1 MRAITRVGTA
11 VNEDELV
18 QVARAASA
26 VQLDRL
32 CAGIRNGASLDDV
45 NARHRRRRLSYRVE
59 EDGSVCFSVRSSPED
74 GAEIL
79 EALRRAQDY
88 LERTAASSDAAA
100 HLGTAQLHA
109 SAGYEAGG
117 GGAAI
122 DSGHAAGSVQASAGV
137 PLRGPLSPYDEYLP
151 QSDAGEDRSIAH
163 PRSLLLAGTSPGSHR
178 QSEPAGERLWKM
190 RHPSIQPKGKG
201 DLPLIWPV
209 GTG

>member
-1 MRAITRVGTA
+1 
-11 VNEDELV
+11 ELV

-32 CAGIRNGASLDDV
+32 CAGICNGASLDDV

-100 HLGTAQLHA
+100 HL
-109 SAGYEAGG
+109 
-117 GGAAI
+117 
-122 DSGHAAGSVQASAGV
+122 DPVQAVEEEVARPG
-137 PLRGPLSPYDEYLP
+137 
-151 QSDAGEDRSIAH
+151 H
-163 PRSLLLAGTSPGSHR
+163 SLLDALVLICA
-178 QSEPAGERLWKM
+178 Q
-190 RHPSIQPKGKG
+190 G
-201 DLPLIWPV
+201 DEIGRASCRESGGDV
-209 GTG
+209 

>member
-1 MRAITRVGTA
+1 P
-11 VNEDELV
+11 
-18 QVARAASA
+18 SPP
-26 VQLDRL
+26 
-32 CAGIRNGASLDDV
+32 SL
-45 NARHRRRRLSYRVE
+45 
-59 EDGSVCFSVRSSPED
+59 
-74 GAEIL
+74 
-79 EALRRAQDY
+79 
-88 LERTAASSDAAA
+88 